1 MLKGI
6 LIGVLSIGLI
16 GTAFWGYS
24 EHNEKRAVKIQAE
37 NNYQRAFHELTYEVD
52 LLHDKIGDTLAMKS
66 KTSLSPALVEVWG
79 LTSQAHS
86 NVGQL
91 PLRLLPINKTE
102 EFLSNI
108 GDFSYRT
115 AVRDLDKEPLSEKEY
130 DTLQRLYE
138 NSAEIQGELRKVQH
152 LVFEDKLRW
161 MDVELAYA
169 KEQNP
174 KNNAIIDGFKSV
186 ESSVASYSDAN
197 MDPAL
202 TNFKVNRNNLAN
214 VKGEN
219 ITKSQAKE
227 IARKFLELNGS
238 EKIKVSRTGE
248 KLKDHYYSLEI
259 TDPKQKNEIYMDITE
274 KGGYPLWV
282 ISNREIGKQK
292 IDLNKASLNGLKF
305 LERNKYPN
313 MELFQSSQYDTI
325 GVFTYVS
332 NINGVRIYPE
342 LITMKIALDDG
353 SIVGF
358 SAKNYLAA
366 YTKRKIPEPKISI
379 EEARK
384 SVNSN
389 MKIMEERKA
398 IILNKLN
405 QEILCYE
412 FVGIRGND
420 TYQVFINANT
430 AVEEQIKKLN
440 NVIENFD

>member
-174 KNNAIIDGFKSV
+174 KNNVIIDGFKSV

-227 IARKFLELNGS
+227 IAKKFLELNGS
-238 EKIKVSRTGE
+238 EKIKVSHTGE
-248 KLKDHYYSLEI
+248 KLEDRYYSLEI

-282 ISNREIGKQK
+282 ISDREIGKQK

-332 NINGVRIYPE
+332 NIKGVRIYPE
-342 LITMKIALDDG
+342 LVTMKIALDDG

-412 FVGIRGND
+412 FLGIRGND

-440 NVIENFD
+440 NVVENFD

>member
-115 AVRDLDKEPLSEKEY
+115 AVRDLDKEPLSEKEHA
-130 DTLQRLYE
+130 TLQKLYE

-152 LVFEDKLRW
+152 MVFKDKLRW
-161 MDVELAYA
+161 LDVELAYA
-169 KEQNP
+169 KERDP
-174 KNNAIIDGFKSV
+174 KNNVIIDGFKSV

-227 IARKFLELNGS
+227 IAQRFLDLKGS
-238 EKIKVSRTGE
+238 EKIKISRTGE
-248 KLKDHYYSLEI
+248 KLEDHYYSLEI
-259 TDPKQKNEIYMDITE
+259 TDPKLKNEVYMDITQ
-274 KGGYPLWV
+274 KGGYPVWA
-282 ISNREIGKQK
+282 INNREIGQQK
-292 IDLNKASLNGLKF
+292 IDLNQASLNGLKF

-313 MELFQSSQYDTI
+313 MELTQSSQYDTI
-325 GVFTYVS
+325 GVFTYVTKM
-332 NINGVRIYPE
+332 NNVRIYPE
-342 LITMKIALDDG
+342 SITMKIALDDG

-379 EEARK
+379 AEARK
-384 SVNSN
+384 SVNPN

-398 IILNKLN
+398 VILNKLN
-405 QEILCYE
+405 QEVLCYE
-412 FVGIRGND
+412 FVGTRGND
-420 TYQVFINANT
+420 TYQIFINANT

-440 NVIENFD
+440 NIVENFD

>member
-1 MLKGI
+1 MWKGI

-24 EHNEKRAVKIQAE
+24 ERDEKRAVKIQAE

-102 EFLSNI
+102 EFLTNI

-130 DTLQRLYE
+130 ATLQRLYE

-174 KNNAIIDGFKSV
+174 KNNVIIDGFKSV

-259 TDPKQKNEIYMDITE
+259 IDPKQKNETYMDITE

-282 ISNREIGKQK
+282 ISNREIGKQT

-405 QEILCYE
+405 EEILCYE

>member
-6 LIGVLSIGLI
+6 LIGLLSIGLI

-24 EHNEKRAVKIQAE
+24 ERDEKRAVKIQAE

-115 AVRDLDKEPLSEKEY
+115 AVRDLDKEPLNEKEY
-130 DTLQRLYE
+130 ATLQRLYE

-152 LVFEDKLRW
+152 MVFEDKLRW
-161 MDVELAYA
+161 LDVELAYA

-174 KNNAIIDGFKSV
+174 KNNVIIDGFKSV
-186 ESSVASYSDAN
+186 ESSVSSYSDPN

-238 EKIKVSRTGE
+238 EKIKISHTGE
-248 KLKDHYYSLEI
+248 KLEDHYYSLEI
-259 TDPKQKNEIYMDITE
+259 TDPKQKNEIYMDITQ

-282 ISNREIGKQK
+282 INNREIGKQK

-325 GVFTYVS
+325 GVFSYVS
-332 NINGVRIYPE
+332 KINGVRIYPE
-342 LITMKIALDDG
+342 SITMKIALDDG

-366 YTKRKIPEPKISI
+366 YTIRKIPEPKISI

-389 MKIMEERKA
+389 IKIMEERKA

-412 FVGIRGND
+412 FVGTRGND
-420 TYQVFINANT
+420 TYQIFINANT

-440 NVIENFD
+440 NVVENFD

>member
-174 KNNAIIDGFKSV
+174 KNNVIIDGFKSV

-214 VKGEN
+214 VKGDN
-219 ITKSQAKE
+219 ISKSQAKE

-238 EKIKVSRTGE
+238 EKIKVSHTGE
-248 KLKDHYYSLEI
+248 KLEDHYYSLEI

-274 KGGYPLWV
+274 KGGFPLWV
-282 ISNREIGKQK
+282 INNREIGKQK

-332 NINGVRIYPE
+332 NIKGVRIYPE

-384 SVNSN
+384 SVNSS

>member
-174 KNNAIIDGFKSV
+174 KNNVIIDGFKSV

-214 VKGEN
+214 VKGDN
-219 ITKSQAKE
+219 ISKSQAKE

-238 EKIKVSRTGE
+238 EKIKVSHTGE
-248 KLKDHYYSLEI
+248 KLEDHYYSLEI

-274 KGGYPLWV
+274 KGGFPLWV
-282 ISNREIGKQK
+282 INNREIGKQK

-332 NINGVRIYPE
+332 NIKGVRIYPE

-384 SVNSN
+384 SVNSS

-440 NVIENFD
+440 NVVENFD

>member
-174 KNNAIIDGFKSV
+174 KNNVIIDGFKSV

-214 VKGEN
+214 VKGDN
-219 ITKSQAKE
+219 ISKSQAKE

-238 EKIKVSRTGE
+238 EKIKVSHTGE
-248 KLKDHYYSLEI
+248 KLEDHYYSLEI

-274 KGGYPLWV
+274 KGGFPLWV
-282 ISNREIGKQK
+282 INNREIGKQK
-292 IDLNKASLNGLKF
+292 IDLNNASLNGLKF

-332 NINGVRIYPE
+332 NIKGVRIYPE

-384 SVNSN
+384 SVNSS

-440 NVIENFD
+440 NVVENFD

>member
-174 KNNAIIDGFKSV
+174 KNNVIIDGFKSV

-292 IDLNKASLNGLKF
+292 IDLNKASINGLKF

-366 YTKRKIPEPKISI
+366 YTKRNIPEPKISI

>member
-174 KNNAIIDGFKSV
+174 KNNVIIDGFKSV

-282 ISNREIGKQK
+282 ISNREIRKQK

>member
-24 EHNEKRAVKIQAE
+24 ERDEKKAVKIQAE

-130 DTLQRLYE
+130 ATLQRLYE

-174 KNNAIIDGFKSV
+174 KNNVIIDGFKSV

-214 VKGEN
+214 VKGED

-227 IARKFLELNGS
+227 IAKKFLELNGT
-238 EKIKVSRTGE
+238 EKIKVSHTGE

-282 ISNREIGKQK
+282 ISNREIGKQT

-313 MELFQSSQYDTI
+313 MELTQSSQYDTI

-332 NINGVRIYPE
+332 KIDDVRIYPE
-342 LITMKIALDDG
+342 SITMKIALDDG

-412 FVGIRGND
+412 FVGTRGND

-430 AVEEQIKKLN
+430 AVEEQIKRLN
-440 NVIENFD
+440 NIVENFD